1 MTCPLPP
8 APARKACV
16 CGHRPNGHFI
26 AECRVCRTYR
36 KTHGGQPPTR
46 RTRVLLTTVAM
57 GALTLSAAIATA
69 QPLPIPAPEFTTC
82 EQLVSAW
89 VEAHSVTL
97 GVVGVLALRVAG
109 KMM

>member
-1 MTCPLPP
+1 
-8 APARKACV
+8 
-16 CGHRPNGHFI
+16 
-26 AECRVCRTYR
+26 
-36 KTHGGQPPTR
+36 
-46 RTRVLLTTVAM
+46 M

-89 VEAHSVTL
+89 VEAHSVML